1 LQKEEF
7 ENPQQARYK
16 LRAINQKLNLVKIL
30 EIDLI
35 VSQSKDHKTIY
46 KANGVGQEIT
56 EEIVRRRK
64 ETGRFI
70 LATNLVDEEDKL
82 DSAEMVTTYKNQQSC
97 ERGFRFLKDP

>member
-35 VSQSKDHKTIY
+35 ASQSKDHKTIY
-46 KANGVGQEIT
+46 STSWSYEVQ
-56 EEIVRRRK
+56 
-64 ETGRFI
+64 
-70 LATNLVDEEDKL
+70 
-82 DSAEMVTTYKNQQSC
+82 
-97 ERGFRFLKDP
+97 